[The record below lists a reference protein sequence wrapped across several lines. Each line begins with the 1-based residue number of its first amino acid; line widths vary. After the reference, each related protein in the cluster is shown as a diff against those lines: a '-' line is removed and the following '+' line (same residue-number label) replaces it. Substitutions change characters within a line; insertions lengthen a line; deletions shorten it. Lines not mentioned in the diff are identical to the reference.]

1 MTRRNTWLAALPLTA
16 VLAGCASGY
25 NAETGLYAKPLGGAP
40 ATRNDTAYSAGLRCL
55 SAQAGDHQSPRIAVG
70 VINDLTGK
78 RDFET
83 GARVTQGAAL
93 FTLSALGK
101 AGLPVVERTDR
112 SISDV
117 ELQYAREHTLSD
129 SPEAAGQIDDNFRE
143 IFAGQIAGSRYY
155 IAGGITELNYNIR
168 SEGLDARGG
177 DTGVTGLK
185 ASLTGSRFIINVAID
200 MRLIDT
206 RTQEV
211 VDITSYQKQIVG
223 REIKAGVFDFLNG
236 NVFDVSGGVSNLEP
250 IQLAVRTLVE
260 RSVYDFAAR
269 VYEIDPGQ
277 CLDEARTG
285 AGSVPER
292 RQTRRQTAASQ
303 VAAAPRVPAAR
314 TPTPQPPPAAPSA
327 QAAPAPVQTP
337 QRAYSGPYLDRSRWL
352 PVNGSPAS

>member
-1 MTRRNTWLAALPLTA
+1 MTRRNTWLAALPLA
-16 VLAGCASGY
+16 AALASCAGGY
-25 NAETGLYAKPLGGAP
+25 NTETGLYAKPVGGAP
-40 ATRNDTAYSAGLRCL
+40 ATLNDTAYSAGLRCL
-55 SAQAGDHQSPRIAVG
+55 SAQAREHQSPRIAVG

-101 AGLPVVERTDR
+101 AGLPAVERTDR

-129 SPEAAGQIDDNFRE
+129 SPESAGQIDDNFRE

-155 IAGGITELNYNIR
+155 IAGGITELNYNVR
-168 SEGLDARGG
+168 SEGVDARGG
-177 DTGVTGLK
+177 DTGVSGLK
-185 ASLTGSRFIINVAID
+185 ASFTGSRFIINVAID

-206 RTQEV
+206 RTQEI

-223 REIKAGVFDFLNG
+223 REVKAGVFDFLNG

-277 CLDEARTG
+277 CLDEAKTG
-285 AGSVPER
+285 SGRVHA
-292 RQTRRQTAASQ
+292 RQETRRQPATSQ
-303 VAAAPRVPAAR
+303 VAAAPRDPTARPAAAPAPAAAR
-314 TPTPQPPPAAPSA
+314 T
-327 QAAPAPVQTP
+327 QAAPAPPVP
-337 QRAYSGPYLDRSRWL
+337 QRSYTGPYLDRSRWL
-352 PVNGSPAS
+352 PVNGTPAS